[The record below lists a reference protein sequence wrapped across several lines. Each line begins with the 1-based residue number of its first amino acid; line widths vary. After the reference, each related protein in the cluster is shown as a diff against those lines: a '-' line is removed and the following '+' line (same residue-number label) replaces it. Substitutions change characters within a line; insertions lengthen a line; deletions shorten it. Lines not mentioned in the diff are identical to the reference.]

1 MLSSYIDIRIYSFL
15 KKKKTH
21 GKILLSNYFAGA
33 GDLMKSLDIHF
44 QPVHALQK

>member
-1 MLSSYIDIRIYSFL
+1 MLSSYIDIKMYSFL
-15 KKKKTH
+15 KKKNH